1 MQLGELQKSYSQ
13 FQEKNAEIVALVVEP
28 QASVVALVK
37 RYRYPYPVLADA
49 DHAVSEAYGVYNL
62 FNDKRAA
69 PSVFVVDESGL
80 VTWAYVG
87 RNTNDRPP
95 AQKILNQLP

>member
-1 MQLGELQKSYSQ
+1 MQKNYTQ

-28 QASVVALVK
+28 PTSVAAII
-37 RYRYPYPVLADA
+37 RSFGYPYPVLADT

-69 PSVFVVDESGL
+69 PSVFVVDERGL
-80 VTWAYVG
+80 VIWAYVG
-87 RNTNDRPP
+87 KNANDRPST
-95 AQKILNQLP
+95 QKILNQLP

>member
-1 MQLGELQKSYSQ
+1 VQLGELQKSHSL
-13 FQEKNAEIVALVVEP
+13 FQERNAEIVALVVEP
-28 QASVVALVK
+28 QASVVALAK
-37 RYRYPYPVLADA
+37 RYGYPYPVLADT

-80 VTWAYVG
+80 VTWVYVG
-87 RNTNDRPP
+87 QNVNDRP
-95 AQKILNQLP
+95 AVQRVLNQLP